1 MKKTWLLAWAAA
13 VPLAGLEGL
22 LAWNWLWGTA
32 YVLKYGAAE
41 NPYAAEDAEIA
52 GIVALLVLPLF
63 TAALVWAVYGT
74 IEWRKERVQALIS
87 KG

>member
-41 NPYAAEDAEIA
+41 DAEIA

-74 IEWRKERVQALIS
+74 IEWRKERVQARS
-87 KG
+87 ER